1 MARAR
6 ILLADDHQK
15 MRDFLTQMLEPE
27 FEIVGAVA
35 DGRTLLEAA
44 KKLKPDLCL
53 LDISMPIVDGIKA
66 TAQLRES
73 GSRARIMMLTIQEDE
88 DFVRA
93 SFSSGVS
100 GYVIK
105 SRIAADLIIAIN
117 EVLDGRTFLSSSSKF
132 DSSVILNDVRAAL
145 SGGSPDGSKES

>member
-1 MARAR
+1 MARPR

-35 DGRTLLEAA
+35 DGRSFLEAA
-44 KKLKPDLCL
+44 QRLKPDLCL
-53 LDISMPIVDGIKA
+53 LDISMPLINGIKA
-66 TAQLRES
+66 AAQLRES
-73 GSRARIMMLTIQEDE
+73 GSKTKILVLTVQEDE

-93 SFSSGVS
+93 SFNNGAS

-105 SRIAADLIIAIN
+105 SRIAADLMIALK
-117 EVLDGRTFLSSSSKF
+117 EVLDGRRFCSSSSKF
-132 DSSVILNDVRAAL
+132 DRALILNDL
-145 SGGSPDGSKES
+145 QISLDGQT

>member
-6 ILLADDHQK
+6 ILLADHHQR

-35 DGRTLLEAA
+35 DGRSFLEAA
-44 KKLKPDLCL
+44 KRLKPDLCL

-66 TAQLRES
+66 AAQLKES
-73 GSRARIMMLTIQEDE
+73 GSTTKILVLTVQEDE

-93 SFSSGVS
+93 SFNNGAS
-100 GYVIK
+100 GYVI
-105 SRIAADLIIAIN
+105 
-117 EVLDGRTFLSSSSKF
+117 V
-132 DSSVILNDVRAAL
+132 
-145 SGGSPDGSKES
+145 PMPHP

>member
-27 FEIVGAVA
+27 FEVVGAVA
-35 DGRTLLEAA
+35 DGRSLLEAA
-44 KKLKPDLCL
+44 QRLKPDLCL
-53 LDISMPIVDGIKA
+53 LDISMPVVDGIRA
-66 TAQLRES
+66 AAQLRES
-73 GSRARIMMLTIQEDE
+73 GSRSRIMMLTIQEDE

-93 SFSSGVS
+93 SFSSGAS

-105 SRIAADLIIAIN
+105 SRIAADLIVAIQ
-117 EVLDGRTFLSSSSKF
+117 EVLAGSTFLSPSSKF
-132 DSSVILNDVRAAL
+132 DSSRILTDVRAAL
-145 SGGSPDGSKES
+145 GDGDMTSGR

>member
-1 MARAR
+1 VARAR
-6 ILLADDHQK
+6 ILLADNHQK

-35 DGRTLLEAA
+35 DGRSFLEAA
-44 KKLKPDLCL
+44 QKLKPDLCL

-66 TAQLRES
+66 AAQLKES
-73 GSRARIMMLTIQEDE
+73 GSKTKILVLTVQDDE

-93 SFSSGVS
+93 SFSNGAS

-105 SRIAADLIIAIN
+105 SRIAADLIVALK
-117 EVLDGRTFLSSSSKF
+117 EVLEGRPFLSFSSKF
-132 DSSVILNDVRAAL
+132 DRSLILDDIQTAPL
-145 SGGSPDGSKES
+145 DGSPREKL

>member
-1 MARAR
+1 MARPR

-35 DGRTLLEAA
+35 DGRSFLEAA
-44 KKLKPDLCL
+44 QRLKPDLCL
-53 LDISMPIVDGIKA
+53 LDISMPVIDGIKA
-66 TAQLRES
+66 AAQLKDS
-73 GSRARIMMLTIQEDE
+73 GCKAKVLMLTVQEDE

-93 SFSSGVS
+93 SFNNGAL

-105 SRIAADLIIAIN
+105 SRIAADLFVALK
-117 EVLDGRTFLSSSSKF
+117 EVLDGRRFLSSSSKF
-132 DSSVILNDVRAAL
+132 DRSSILNDVQTLPR
-145 SGGSPDGSKES
+145 DGDA

>member
-1 MARAR
+1 MARPR

-35 DGRTLLEAA
+35 DGRSFLEAA
-44 KKLKPDLCL
+44 QKLKPDLCL
-53 LDISMPIVDGIKA
+53 LDISMPIIDGIKA
-66 TAQLRES
+66 TAQLKDS
-73 GSRARIMMLTIQEDE
+73 GSKTKVLVLTVQEDE

-93 SFSSGVS
+93 SFSNGAS

-105 SRIAADLIIAIN
+105 SRIAADLMVALK
-117 EVLDGRTFLSSSSKF
+117 EVLEGRRFLSFSSKF
-132 DSSVILNDVRAAL
+132 DRSSILNDVAAPL
-145 SGGSPDGSKES
+145 DGSPHSR

>member
-35 DGRTLLEAA
+35 DGRSLLEAA
-44 KKLKPDLCL
+44 RKLNPDLCL
-53 LDISMPIVDGIKA
+53 LDISMPIIDGIKA
-66 TAQLRES
+66 AAQLKES
-73 GSRARIMMLTIQEDE
+73 GSKTKILVLTVQDDE

-93 SFSSGVS
+93 SFSNGAS

-105 SRIAADLIIAIN
+105 SRIAADLMVALK
-117 EVLDGRTFLSSSSKF
+117 EVLEGRRFLSFSSKF
-132 DSSVILNDVRAAL
+132 DRSSILNDIQTAPL
-145 SGGSPDGSKES
+145 DGSPAE

>member
-35 DGRTLLEAA
+35 DGRSFLEAA
-44 KKLKPDLCL
+44 KRLKPDLCL

-66 TAQLRES
+66 AAQLKDS
-73 GSRARIMMLTIQEDE
+73 GSTTKILVLTVQEDE

-93 SFSSGVS
+93 SFNNGAS

-105 SRIAADLIIAIN
+105 SRIAADLMVALKD
-117 EVLDGRTFLSSSSKF
+117 VLEGRKFLSSSSKF
-132 DSSVILNDVRAAL
+132 DRSSILDDVQTGL
-145 SGGSPDGSKES
+145 DGSPHATT

>member
-1 MARAR
+1 
-6 ILLADDHQK
+6 

-35 DGRTLLEAA
+35 DGRSFLEAA
-44 KKLKPDLCL
+44 QKLKPDLCL

-73 GSRARIMMLTIQEDE
+73 GLRARIMMLTVQEDE

-93 SFSSGVS
+93 SFSSGAS

-105 SRIAADLIIAIN
+105 SRIAADLI
-117 EVLDGRTFLSSSSKF
+117 
-132 DSSVILNDVRAAL
+132 
-145 SGGSPDGSKES
+145 

>member
-35 DGRTLLEAA
+35 DGRSFLEAA
-44 KKLKPDLCL
+44 QKLKPDLCL

-66 TAQLRES
+66 AAQLKES
-73 GSRARIMMLTIQEDE
+73 GSKTKILVLTVQDDE

-93 SFSSGVS
+93 SFSNGAS

-105 SRIAADLIIAIN
+105 SRIAADLIVALK
-117 EVLDGRTFLSSSSKF
+117 EVLEGRPFLSFSSKF
-132 DSSVILNDVRAAL
+132 DRSSILNDIQTAPL
-145 SGGSPDGSKES
+145 DGSPREKL